1 MSQKRQSQT
10 RKVNLNPNLNKKR
23 KSNNSQEP
31 TYMRTVFE
39 ESGLILNLPPVKC
52 VSTLETVHI
61 IRNLKKNLQKH
72 PDYPCNVSQFFT
84 NLQKDCEDLLVFKHY
99 LYPNIIQ
106 TTTENNDIIV
116 NDSIIKI
123 LLSIPIIQTKLMD
136 YIIEKAIDLA
146 TESKC
151 GPWIQM
157 ILKCFS
163 TLDNLLD
170 TEKMSTNLI
179 NLLDIATEKMVRLE
193 IITSIPDI
201 IGDQEHDNI
210 ANEMSRI
217 LSEDHELIPA
227 ILDCLSYLCL
237 SDEQYEKLQKKTLNI
252 LMSLSKCNYFPN
264 FVKFLLMPGRMTDNK
279 CIEIIHDLRNALG
292 WPTSIAKPQDI
303 ASSQVLTATAIRNS
317 MVSSKSISNAWLKVI
332 TNCKN
337 SNDQKPIDFIIMLI
351 LYSSSEEKEKLV
363 ENLLNK
369 QSKLN
374 ILKEEFF
381 SEAFDKFQPIL
392 EVNLKC
398 LINLTNC
405 LLKTKSNL
413 MIQTLAVHIYTLMF
427 SQLKECRQTIVAELL
442 QLGLDCK
449 QCVMNMLIILNN
461 VAIKDVSIL
470 RPQCVQM
477 LTLLDRMD
485 DMNLMEIRAAMNLL
499 CCLAYASENS
509 VIRDD
514 IHMIIRKELGSS
526 NPSVK
531 VQGIISGIYAVKYLM
546 APKTVNNNMQLEDSS
561 STSDHL
567 KKGDLQE
574 ASQIIELISRSTRQ
588 CPDMIV
594 FFYEE
599 LCKVVQPCNP
609 MNEHFLVWLTEA
621 VTNDLQQNFMVDDFE
636 SKKIGNIQINMQHCL
651 NSDSEIDE
659 VIAINIGGLILQ
671 KKEDVNI
678 SLLSPLFQLV
688 QTLHLRQHK
697 GSLSSIDAL
706 LGCAIVMPCFDIEV
720 IDDMESDN
728 IYLILDCL
736 VHCVNWI
743 REIVNA
749 FSSYN
754 DTSLVPKLFKRI
766 SQVQQLETFVAK
778 IIVNTNI
785 SYKFPI
791 NNFYI
796 HTSDCLVNK
805 VTKTQSNKHRS
816 QKYTSNDETLP
827 ETSRTQGTQRSNS
840 LRNKFD
846 YVHKLKFRPLSLS
859 ISNLLKHDLCENDEI
874 SDSNPDLTIEILKYI
889 LKNICSTLEPVL
901 VAKIKQP
908 SYLSKGTENDL
919 VYDKIKAEQY
929 ANYVNSFMPNLTIH
943 LKLLTS
949 YFEKHAVSGSQN
961 ESGFIYSAKI
971 LDIIVSIENIYNLL
985 SIYLKWIGFHNNN
998 NIALLKTSLRSLVA
1012 SLGLTDHSA
1021 TLRDLLVAV
1030 AKLLQVHTKYC
1041 LQLSTAVALLEVM
1054 KALQGFSSHSDILKI
1069 VRDTANKFLSKQW
1082 KSSDGVLEKGLLLNQ
1097 SIDGFAKEYLI
1108 NSEILELRHISSSLV
1123 NEIETLKSRNNTLI
1137 SFKSINKSNFPVFY
1151 RNLGT
1156 ALGEVTKRKIN
1167 RGLTNSEHLE
1177 LWKDVTFILKCMT
1190 DISKNFE
1197 SRNNLSAFFKK
1208 SLPLIKLF
1216 LTHGM
1221 PIIEL
1226 QFKSETQEVLEI
1238 LKTLQQTTRFLQSLC
1253 CHSRL
1258 KKDSVLMSKVPYMR
1272 QLLETLIYKVKAALT
1287 ANNCSEAF
1295 WMGNLK
1301 NKNIHGEVIA
1311 SQQSVGEE
1319 SSEDCDDQLP
1329 DDDDS
1334 DDTDDDI
1341 INPDSK
1347 SLSDII

>member
-1 MSQKRQSQT
+1 
-10 RKVNLNPNLNKKR
+10 
-23 KSNNSQEP
+23 
-31 TYMRTVFE
+31 
-39 ESGLILNLPPVKC
+39 
-52 VSTLETVHI
+52 
-61 IRNLKKNLQKH
+61 
-72 PDYPCNVSQFFT
+72 
-84 NLQKDCEDLLVFKHY
+84 
-99 LYPNIIQ
+99 
-106 TTTENNDIIV
+106 
-116 NDSIIKI
+116 
-123 LLSIPIIQTKLMD
+123 
-136 YIIEKAIDLA
+136 
-146 TESKC
+146 
-151 GPWIQM
+151 
-157 ILKCFS
+157 
-163 TLDNLLD
+163 
-170 TEKMSTNLI
+170 
-179 NLLDIATEKMVRLE
+179 MVRLE

-237 SDEQYEKLQKKTLNI
+237 SDEQYEKLQKKTLHI

-264 FVKFLLMPGRMTDNK
+264 FVKFLLMPGRMTDSK
-279 CIEIIHDLRNALG
+279 YIEIIHDLRNALG

-317 MVSSKSISNAWLKVI
+317 MVSSKSISNAWFKVI
-332 TNCKN
+332 SNCKS

-351 LYSSSEEKEKLV
+351 LYSTSEEKEKLV
-363 ENLLNK
+363 ENLINK

-374 ILKEEFF
+374 IIKEEFF
-381 SEAFDKFQPIL
+381 SEAFDKFKPIL

-398 LINLTNC
+398 LVNLTNC

-413 MIQTLAVHIYTLMF
+413 MIPTLAVHIYTLMF

-546 APKTVNNNMQLEDSS
+546 APKTLSNNMQLEDSS

-599 LCKVVQPCNP
+599 LCKVVQPSNP

-636 SKKIGNIQINMQHCL
+636 SKKIGNIKINMQHCL

-671 KKEDVNI
+671 TKEDVNI

-706 LGCAIVMPCFDIEV
+706 LGCAIVMPCFDMEF

-728 IYLILDCL
+728 ISLILDCL
-736 VHCVNWI
+736 VHCVNWM
-743 REIVNA
+743 RELINA

-766 SQVQQLETFVAK
+766 SQVQQLETIVGK
-778 IIVNTNI
+778 IIANTNI

-796 HTSDCLVNK
+796 HPSECSVNK
-805 VTKTQSNKHRS
+805 VTKSQCNKHRS
-816 QKYTSNDETLP
+816 HKSKSNDETLP
-827 ETSRTQGTQRSNS
+827 ETSRNQGTQRSNS

-859 ISNLLKHDLCENDEI
+859 VSNLLKHDLCENDEI
-874 SDSNPDLTIEILKYI
+874 SDSNPELTIEILKYI
-889 LKNICSTLEPVL
+889 LKNLCCTLEPVL
-901 VAKIKQP
+901 VAKIKHTT
-908 SYLSKGTENDL
+908 YLSKVNENYL
-919 VYDKIKAEQY
+919 VYDKIKAEEY
-929 ANYVNSFMPNLTIH
+929 ANYVKSFLPNLAIH

-949 YFEKHAVSGSQN
+949 YFENHDVSGSQN
-961 ESGFIYSAKI
+961 ECGFIYSAKR
-971 LDIIVSIENIYNLL
+971 LDIIDSIENIYNLWSL
-985 SIYLKWIGFHNNN
+985 YLKWIGFHNNN
-998 NIALLKTSLRSLVA
+998 NIALLKTSLRSLVV
-1012 SLGLTDHSA
+1012 SLGLADHSA
-1021 TLRDLLVAV
+1021 TLRDLLVAL
-1030 AKLLQVHTKYC
+1030 AKLIQDHTKYC

-1054 KALQGFSSHSDILKI
+1054 NALQGFTSHNDILKI

-1082 KSSDGVLEKGLLLNQ
+1082 KASDGVLEKGLLLNN
-1097 SIDGFAKEYLI
+1097 SINGFAKEFLI

-1123 NEIETLKSRNNTLI
+1123 NEIDTLKNRNNTLI
-1137 SFKSINKSNFPVFY
+1137 SFKSINKSNFPVFF
-1151 RNLGT
+1151 RNLGS
-1156 ALGEVTKRKIN
+1156 ALSEVTKRKIN
-1167 RGLTNSEHLE
+1167 TGLTNSEHLE

-1190 DISKNFE
+1190 DISKNLD

-1216 LTHGM
+1216 LTNGM
-1221 PIIEL
+1221 PIIEM

-1258 KKDSVLMSKVPYMR
+1258 RKDSVLMSKVPYMR

-1311 SQQSVGEE
+1311 SQQSVEE
-1319 SSEDCDDQLP
+1319 SAEDCDDELP

-1347 SLSDII
+1347 SLSDIV